1 MKVAIVVS
9 TGALTFEAERMD
21 YCYQLKI
28 RTFLTQKWSLMTKSH
43 TEQFFQS
50 WQNSNWNVIRLE
62 MVSFNFGAPHILRHS
77 KICGRLDTSIFKN
90 FSNDARSRLC
100 KVYFCVS
107 ATLLTSCCLI
117 FYRKKERVVSLIAFR
132 MV

>member
-1 MKVAIVVS
+1 MKVAIAVS

-77 KICGRLDTSIFKN
+77 KICDRLV
-90 FSNDARSRLC
+90 FS
-100 KVYFCVS
+100 KIE
-107 ATLLTSCCLI
+107 LTQ
-117 FYRKKERVVSLIAFR
+117 
-132 MV
+132 